1 MSVMYGFYRGVFYPY
16 CSPVYKPPDSGDESE
31 TVGSC
36 FAAVGQPENYR
47 GFLYQTAELL
57 ADYILYA

>member
-1 MSVMYGFYRGVFYPY
+1 MSIAYGFYWGVFYPSN
-16 CSPVYKPPDSGDESE
+16 SPLYNPDGDEP
-31 TVGSC
+31 VINGAC

>member
-1 MSVMYGFYRGVFYPY
+1 MEVSYGFYHGVFYPFD
-16 CSPVYKPPDSGDESE
+16 SPLYNPQGSDEP
-31 TVGSC
+31 VINGAC
-36 FAAVGQPENYR
+36 FAVVGQPENYH